1 MKQWILSPP
10 RLKIIYRSAD
20 GFGNGLKDDK
30 TLEKHSA
37 AAVVVVAQL
46 AERSLSMQEVRGSN
60 PIFSSKIL

>member
-10 RLKIIYRSAD
+10 RLKIIYCSAD

-60 PIFSSKIL
+60 PIFSKIL